1 MATPKI
7 APRTTLKITR
17 STPSQRNL
25 SVNLTIKRV
34 SAALDLIADGVEE
47 ITGMGDHDLAGKA
60 ALGFA
65 NVIHSC
71 ADDLAKLTPAS
82 AAKKGAAQQ

>member
-7 APRTTLKITR
+7 ARTTLKITR
-17 STPSQRNL
+17 STPSQRTNA
-25 SVNLTIKRV
+25 VNLTRI
-34 SAALDLIADGVEE
+34 SAALNLIADGVEE
-47 ITGMGDHDLAGKA
+47 ITGMGEHDLDGKA

-71 ADDLAKLTPAS
+71 ADDLAKLVPQS
-82 AAKKGAAQQ
+82 AAKKGVAHQ